1 MKYFNALP
9 IRKKLL
15 LIIMLVTGGVLFF
28 VNTVMFSY
36 DFFTFRH
43 ILANNLAV
51 LTKAVAENAKSTVV
65 FSDQDA
71 AAETLLALR
80 AEPGIQYAAILTPDR
95 RVFATYS
102 KNKALDTTGFQPPK
116 IPVNT
121 PIFGKNSVDF
131 LAEIQ
136 LKDKTV
142 GLVFARSDLQ
152 DEQILLKRYFLVS
165 LLVMG
170 TVFFLVWL
178 ITGRLQRIFTRPIEQ
193 LAATIRGVTQDQNY
207 SLRAPVKNKDEIGA
221 LTMGFN
227 EMLNEIE
234 LRDQALTQAH
244 SGLEKKVAE
253 RTHDLVLAKEAAEAA
268 SQAKSEF
275 LANMSH
281 EIRTPMNGVIGMT
294 QLALQ
299 TELTEEQRD
308 YLETIDLSANR
319 LIQVINDILDFSKIE
334 AQKLDITSSDFN
346 LREVIE
352 DTTQELA
359 VRAHEKRL
367 ELLCHIE
374 ADVPEFLVGD
384 AFRLQQILTNLLGNS
399 IKFTGSGQIFLNVQ
413 RKGEY
418 DGAVELLFSVSDKG
432 IGIPQDQQQ
441 KIFEAFSQVDST
453 MARKFGGT
461 GLGLSISSRL
471 VQLMG
476 GRIWL
481 ESTPN
486 VGSTFFFTILC
497 EKQSGEQAVP
507 QASPAFLEGKSVLVV
522 DDNPINQK
530 ILLQKLA
537 QLAMPAQAVSGG
549 AEALVVLQEHLDA
562 ATPFALAIIDI
573 QMPDMDGFTLIE
585 KIRRH
590 PWLTELPVII
600 LTSAGLPEDKERS
613 KSLGVHAYLLKP
625 CRHKDLL
632 KSISTVFVRTQQA
645 EPPPETPRMQ
655 KKKQLHILLAE
666 DNLVNQKVA
675 KGLLEREGHAVVI
688 ANNGREAVEKYK
700 AEPFD
705 LILMD
710 VQMPEMD
717 GFEATAKIRAE
728 EQATERHIPI
738 IALTA
743 HAMKGYSEQCLAA
756 GMDGYVSKPFTIK
769 TLAERLH
776 TLSFPDLGN
785 NA

>member
-1 MKYFNALP
+1 MEYFNALP

-102 KNKALDTTGFQPPK
+102 KNKALDTTGFQPPT

-178 ITGRLQRIFTRPIEQ
+178 ITGKLQRIFTRPIEQ

-497 EKQSGEQAVP
+497 EKQSGEQAIP

-590 PWLTELPVII
+590 PGLTELPVII

-632 KSISTVFVRTQQA
+632 KSISTVFVRAHQA